1 MTTHSPTP
9 CLHQGTLTPPKSEY
23 IPADNGR
30 PGFHNRSFQS
40 GVLPKDPVPRELHDP
55 RCLYFP
61 SLYFLSLCVGVGACV
76 KICASPF
83 NVFSRAECKWLALQ
97 QE

>member
-23 IPADNGR
+23 IPADNGC

-40 GVLPKDPVPRELHDP
+40 VVLPKDPAPRELHDP
-55 RCLYFP
+55 HGLYFP
-61 SLYFLSLCVGVGACV
+61 EVFDGVGACV